1 MHLVLSGVEVQV
13 GESRNWHSGDLVREH
28 FHHVELQAQYVCEPE
43 ERNIFLIVL
52 FNDCIETHLTF
63 RPVVCLALAPDL
75 RLLVFLSLLGDLSA
89 CLDGEEE
96 AMETLP
102 GSLNGFGQRGEEIWG
117 EEDKELG

>member
-13 GESRNWHSGDLVREH
+13 GESRNWHSGDLVCEH
-28 FHHVELQAQYVCEPE
+28 FHHVQLQAQYVCEPE
-43 ERNIFLIVL
+43 ERKIMLIIL

-63 RPVVCLALAPDL
+63 RPVVCLAFAPDL

-89 CLDGEEE
+89 CLEGEEE

-102 GSLNGFGQRGEEIWG
+102 GTGSLNGFGQ
-117 EEDKELG
+117 